1 MKVKRMESKRA
12 YVWHCVKSLICV
24 SLGSKQRERVGEKQN
39 LMRQKVSSKTDE
51 IYQVT
56 CLRNDSWINTKNI
69 MLGSSQTPRN

>member
-1 MKVKRMESKRA
+1 M
-12 YVWHCVKSLICV
+12 SLEFQA
-24 SLGSKQRERVGEKQN
+24 KRERVGEKQN